1 MEHFPPVTR
10 TGVVLLPPCSLSLFV
25 RTQSPSKVIFSLL
38 DRKRTISSYLSPCPL
53 CCSHTASLLF
63 LEHTSHAPQQ
73 GLCTS
78 CSLCQECICPDVPG
92 ADSFTSF
99 RFLLPRHLL
108 LEAFSDPPCNNC
120 THPLTLTISDT
131 THPAF
136 FFCPIAPS
144 TFQYTL
150 YLLIYVEYC
159 LCISL
164 LPKR

>member
-1 MEHFPPVTR
+1 MTHVNSSLVTSDVKGGQRAGAVRMEHFPPVTR

-108 LEAFSDPPCNNC
+108 LEAFSDPPV
-120 THPLTLTISDT
+120 TTAPTLLLSLFLILLTLLFS
-131 THPAF
+131 F
-136 FFCPIAPS
+136 V
-144 TFQYTL
+144 Q
-150 YLLIYVEYC
+150 
-159 LCISL
+159 
-164 LPKR
+164 